1 MAAFHR
7 QLAVG
12 GLIRSRS
19 EGVRG
24 PADSRLSKN
33 VSTRVQKFGKSVV
46 QFFLLFFLG
55 GGGCTKTKHNQRK
68 FRQQMQDFSWCSVLI
83 KSKSYISHVLADYS
97 SLETEKI
104 KFAFDN

>member
-33 VSTRVQKFGKSVV
+33 VSTRVQKFGKSVG
-46 QFFLLFFLG
+46 QFFFFFGGVVQKTNIIRESLG
-55 GGGCTKTKHNQRK
+55 SRCKTLVGVR
-68 FRQQMQDFSWCSVLI
+68 F
-83 KSKSYISHVLADYS
+83 
-97 SLETEKI
+97 
-104 KFAFDN
+104 

>member
-33 VSTRVQKFGKSVV
+33 VSTRVQKFGKSVG
-46 QFFLLFFLG
+46 QFFIFFF
-55 GGGCTKTKHNQRK
+55 GGGCTKNKHNQRK

-97 SLETEKI
+97 SL
-104 KFAFDN
+104 